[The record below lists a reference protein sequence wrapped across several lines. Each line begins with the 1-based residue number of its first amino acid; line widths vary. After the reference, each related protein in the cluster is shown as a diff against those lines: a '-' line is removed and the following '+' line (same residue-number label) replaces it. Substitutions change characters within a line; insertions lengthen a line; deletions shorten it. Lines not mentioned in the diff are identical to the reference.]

1 MVRLGEYI
9 KSKVHLCTILC
20 GIRSESAEDPSSR
33 SISSLDTDAE
43 LSHSCDIVFDM
54 ELSK

>member
-1 MVRLGEYI
+1 MYSRFM
-9 KSKVHLCTILC
+9 C
-20 GIRSESAEDPSSR
+20 GIRSESVEDSSAR
-33 SISSLDTDAE
+33 SISSLDADVE